1 MSFGGS
7 QPRQPHGREVSAEFR
22 KRFAGRVNRT
32 GRDGQ
37 LENYSRV
44 RPGARGAQ
52 LVRERRGVAIPPG
65 QLAPAQSAHAAFA
78 RRASRTG
85 AYARGH
91 GGGAAVDKPRQL
103 VPEPPASPPR
113 NYDPLETATSTLNVD
128 DDYAA
133 AVDDVYEAV
142 EPSSARRRRTVSPV
156 KRRVR
161 DEAPPQKRGDAR
173 NEDLVRKPRDQLYY
187 SRKAR
192 AVSNFKPYTLNEYR
206 KTKPKEY
213 IEFEPLRP
221 NLNEDPALQEK
232 RAKAAKLKAYSKE
245 LDRLNKLALSKQPK
259 YQSPSPPPK
268 QPTRLDKARVYA
280 QTIPAPRQKSRGAAA
295 AVVEAAA
302 APAPAEP
309 VFASEDGG
317 VYASDDDVDDGD
329 LYKPTRLELLELQHD
344 QRRAAAAEIRGA
356 YGF

>member
-1 MSFGGS
+1 M
-7 QPRQPHGREVSAEFR
+7 
-22 KRFAGRVNRT
+22 
-32 GRDGQ
+32 
-37 LENYSRV
+37 
-44 RPGARGAQ
+44 
-52 LVRERRGVAIPPG
+52 
-65 QLAPAQSAHAAFA
+65 
-78 RRASRTG
+78 
-85 AYARGH
+85 
-91 GGGAAVDKPRQL
+91 
-103 VPEPPASPPR
+103 
-113 NYDPLETATSTLNVD
+113 
-128 DDYAA
+128 
-133 AVDDVYEAV
+133 
-142 EPSSARRRRTVSPV
+142 
-156 KRRVR
+156 
-161 DEAPPQKRGDAR
+161 
-173 NEDLVRKPRDQLYY
+173 
-187 SRKAR
+187 
-192 AVSNFKPYTLNEYR
+192 SNFRPYTLNEYR

-245 LDRLNKLALSKQPK
+245 LDRLNKAALSKQPK
-259 YQSPSPPPK
+259 YRSPSPPPK

-302 APAPAEP
+302 APAPAP
-309 VFASEDGG
+309 IFADEMG